1 MVFIWANNTSQKKRV
16 LKQWCSMLWMLTP
29 LRPLSWISEL
39 FWKIWA
45 ISVKRWKPFILDL
58 RLTENTRSDY
68 RDDMFFGELRF
79 TCKNV
84 SFHTQTQSSNESR
97 SEELLFHDGLVC
109 TVALLKMIFQSV
121 LRSLS
126 TLMFM
131 DIIGSH
137 SLRTTY
143 LIFKAFQTLFPTA
156 LSIFTMAKL
165 FYQVI

>member
-1 MVFIWANNTSQKKRV
+1 MMFYALDGNS
-16 LKQWCSMLWMLTP
+16 LKTP
-29 LRPLSWISEL
+29 FLN
-39 FWKIWA
+39 FWA
-45 ISVKRWKPFILDL
+45 ILKNLSDFRKTLETLHFRLALDGKSS
-58 RLTENTRSDY
+58 RENTRSDF
-68 RDDMFFGELRF
+68 RDDMFFGELCF

-84 SFHTQTQSSNESR
+84 SFHTKTQSSNESR
-97 SEELLFHDGLVC
+97 SEELLFHDGLVY
-109 TVALLKMIFQSV
+109 TVTLLKMIFQSV

-143 LIFKAFQTLFPTA
+143 AIFEAFQTLFPTA